1 VELVAGLKGAAHF
14 YSDLNQNIQND
25 PRLKVF
31 QGDGRHFLLASTKN
45 YDLITTDPTHPI
57 LGSASLY
64 TKEYFELCRKHLTNR
79 GMISQ
84 YLPLHKLM
92 PEDFKGILKT
102 FKTVFPE
109 CTIWLGQYHAV
120 LLGFTNKATIDFMQ
134 WSRQLETM
142 QRDVWFYNNPYALAA
157 CLSLDGAEIEAFGQ
171 GLRILTDDKPYTE
184 FCSLKSFDNGN
195 LPTNLLM
202 MNKQRKAVNRIFVN
216 VPDASLMQHF
226 IEGNRLMTEA
236 LRLML
241 MGDKQ
246 GFVNKMQ
253 EAIVIN
259 PDNQELPLMLQ
270 LNRN

>member
-1 VELVAGLKGAAHF
+1 
-14 YSDLNQNIQND
+14 
-25 PRLKVF
+25 
-31 QGDGRHFLLASTKN
+31 
-45 YDLITTDPTHPI
+45 
-57 LGSASLY
+57 
-64 TKEYFELCRKHLTNR
+64 
-79 GMISQ
+79 
-84 YLPLHKLM
+84 
-92 PEDFKGILKT
+92 
-102 FKTVFPE
+102 
-109 CTIWLGQYHAV
+109 
-120 LLGFTNKATIDFMQ
+120 MQ

-157 CLSLDGAEIEAFGQ
+157 CLSLDGVEIEAFGQ
-171 GLRILTDDKPYTE
+171 GLRILTDDMPYTE

-202 MNKQRKAVNRIFVN
+202 MNNQRKAVNRIFIN
-216 VPDASLMQHF
+216 VPDPSLMQHF